1 MIPDARGA
9 VGLNTAMTGAWR
21 CVDGHDV
28 AIGDRTCP
36 QCGGDV
42 VWDAGPSAA
51 GDRTTAPGEQQTAW
65 GWIIVGFVV
74 AVVGWAVVAAA
85 SGDDDRDVLLSGGY
99 VVAALGSILVS
110 IGVVAE
116 GVRIGR
122 NLSR

>member
-1 MIPDARGA
+1 MSSG
-9 VGLNTAMTGAWR
+9 WR
-21 CVDGHDV
+21 CVEGHDV

-36 QCGGDV
+36 ECGGDV
-42 VWDAGPSAA
+42 VWEAGPGAA
-51 GDRTTAPGEQQTAW
+51 GATPDRPTAPGEQQTAW
-65 GWIIVGFVV
+65 GWILVGFVV

-85 SGDDDRDVLLSGGY
+85 ADDGDRDVLVFGGY
-99 VVAALGSILVS
+99 VVAALGSVVTA